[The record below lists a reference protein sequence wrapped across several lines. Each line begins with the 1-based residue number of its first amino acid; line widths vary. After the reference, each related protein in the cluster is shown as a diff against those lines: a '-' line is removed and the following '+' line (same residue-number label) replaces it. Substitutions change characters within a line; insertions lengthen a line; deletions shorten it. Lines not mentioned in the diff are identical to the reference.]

1 MIRTQVYLPQ
11 YQIEHLKFL
20 AGQNRST
27 MSDELRKKLD
37 LTIKTEKVK
46 KTLSE
51 ILLNGDTGWFG
62 KQDEKDLIENR
73 KQIEQRLKKWAY

>member
-1 MIRTQVYLPQ
+1 
-11 YQIEHLKFL
+11 
-20 AGQNRST
+20 

-51 ILLNGDTGWFG
+51 ILLNGDTGWFSE
-62 KQDEKDLIENR
+62 QDEKDLAENR
-73 KQIEQRLKKWAY
+73 KQIEQRLKKWAN

>member
-20 AGQNRST
+20 AGQNRTT
-27 MSDELRKKLD
+27 MSDELRKRLD

-51 ILLNGDTGWFG
+51 VLASADTSWFG
-62 KQDEKDLIENR
+62 EQDEKDLAENR
-73 KQIEQRLKKWAY
+73 RQIAKRLKKWAF